1 MHQDV
6 AVEYVKRLLK
16 GGIKLKDQNLQ
27 LEAYNKIK
35 DDAENLHDFFI
46 QMVSRL
52 GDVPLEISCQDKLQI
67 IWFAPV
73 AESLKASNLQG
84 SNEGW
89 LKDVLINIAEV
100 LKLQDLSSIQLHV
113 VLMANSCPDLR

>member
-46 QMVSRL
+46 KMVSRL
-52 GDVPLEISCQDKLQI
+52 GDVPFEISCQDKL
-67 IWFAPV
+67 
-73 AESLKASNLQG
+73 
-84 SNEGW
+84 
-89 LKDVLINIAEV
+89 
-100 LKLQDLSSIQLHV
+100 
-113 VLMANSCPDLR
+113 

>member
-46 QMVSRL
+46 KMVSRL
-52 GDVPLEISCQDKLQI
+52 GDVPLEISCQDKL
-67 IWFAPV
+67 
-73 AESLKASNLQG
+73 
-84 SNEGW
+84 
-89 LKDVLINIAEV
+89 
-100 LKLQDLSSIQLHV
+100 
-113 VLMANSCPDLR
+113 